1 MSVRIDK
8 GRLAHGLEMT
18 PMIDI
23 VFLLMIFFLVASR
36 LDEDA
41 RSLDVVL
48 PRAAAARPL
57 TSRTQELVVSVARD
71 GSCAVGARP
80 VSLDELRA
88 ILVQAAADNPGNQT
102 VVVRADE
109 ETRHRFVVA
118 VMDACVEAG
127 IDDYQVQAVPAD
139 AVDPAPESAAADAAT
154 PPDAGEP
161 AR

>member
-8 GRLAHGLEMT
+8 GRLGHGLEMA

-41 RSLDVVL
+41 RSLAVVL
-48 PRAAAARPL
+48 PQAAAARPL
-57 TSRTQELVVSVARD
+57 TSRPRELVVTIDRE
-71 GSCAVGARP
+71 GGCFVGTRP
-80 VSLDELRA
+80 VTPEELRSV
-88 ILVQAAADNPGNQT
+88 LRQAAADNPGTQT

-118 VMDACVEAG
+118 VMDACVQAG
-127 IDDYQVQAVPAD
+127 IDDYQVQAVTD
-139 AVDPAPESAAADAAT
+139 AAATEAPPGEAA
-154 PPDAGEP
+154 P
-161 AR
+161 

>member
-8 GRLAHGLEMT
+8 GRLGRGLEMT

-48 PRAAAARPL
+48 PQAAAARPL
-57 TSRTQELVVSVARD
+57 TSRPQELVVTLDRD
-71 GSCAVGARP
+71 GACFVAARP
-80 VSLDELRA
+80 VTVEELRS
-88 ILVQAAADNPGNQT
+88 ILRQAAADNPGTQT

-109 ETRHRFVVA
+109 DTRHRFVVA
-118 VMDACVEAG
+118 VMDACVQAG
-127 IDDYQVQAVPAD
+127 IDDYQVQAVTD
-139 AVDPAPESAAADAAT
+139 APTNDVSGGESAPRPTPPPAPGGT
-154 PPDAGEP
+154 P
-161 AR
+161 